1 MLPLAAVIGDPIS
14 HSKSPRLH
22 GYWLK
27 QFGIDGY
34 YVPLHVPAEK
44 LENTL
49 KLLPSLGFRGI
60 NVTIPHKERVLEMAR
75 EVSSTAQ
82 RIGAANTLTFLDDGG
97 FEADNTD
104 SYGFLENLK
113 HGAPDWDVSAGP
125 AAVLGA
131 GGASRAILDALLQA
145 GCPEIRLSNR
155 TAQRAEAIKDIVGKR
170 IKIVAWGNEEALYKD
185 VALAVNTTSLGMKG
199 QDNFPFSLKG
209 LDEKALATDLIYTPL
224 QTPFLER
231 ASQLGCRTVDG
242 LGMLLHQAVPGFQR
256 WFGMRP
262 EVTPELR
269 ALVLGS

>member
-27 QFGIDGY
+27 QFGIDGH
-34 YVPLHVPAEK
+34 YVPLHVPAGE

-49 KLLPSLGFRGI
+49 KLLPNLGFRGI
-60 NVTIPHKERVLEMAR
+60 NVTIPHKERVLELAR
-75 EVSSTAQ
+75 EISSTAQ
-82 RIGAANTLTFLDDGG
+82 RIGAANTLTFLGDGG

-104 SYGFLENLK
+104 AYGFLENLK
-113 HGAPDWDVSAGP
+113 HGAPDWDASAGP

-155 TAQRAEAIKDIVGKR
+155 TAERAGAIKKVFGKR
-170 IKIVAWGNEEALYKD
+170 IKIVNWGDEEALYKD

-199 QDNFPFSLKG
+199 QGDFSFKLKG

-224 QTPFLER
+224 QTPFLKR

-242 LGMLLHQAVPGFQR
+242 LGMLLHQAVPGFHR

-269 ALVLGS
+269 ALVLGL